1 MIFVQIASELL
12 GRQIILY
19 PVIPWPGNQD
29 RVVILPSIPSNHS
42 PYQLLL
48 YEDHNFNTPHYQSLR
63 PRTSQSFIETQES
76 SQIPQEWP
84 SMFSRL
90 SAISDQSTTNTCFS
104 FSLGQIQTCQNDG
117 SVLVRLG

>member
-1 MIFVQIASELL
+1 MHVFLFFVQIASELL

-19 PVIPWPGNQD
+19 PVIPRPGNQD
-29 RVVILPSIPSNHS
+29 RVA
-42 PYQLLL
+42 PYQFLF

-63 PRTSQSFIETQES
+63 PRTIQSFIETQES

-84 SMFSRL
+84 SMFSQL

-117 SVLVRLG
+117 SVLV